1 MERKREQKS
10 QRQIQGMSGIITYE
24 LTRKSVKN
32 INLRVRRDGSVAVSA
47 SRRVPV
53 KFIDEWI
60 RSKEEFILQAQE
72 RNAEREQQRQK
83 ELDTGANAD
92 FDLLDKEKA
101 LAVFQEIG
109 QEVWQTLKQNGVQK
123 PEVYPRIRVRTM
135 KSRWGSCIP
144 SKNVI
149 TLNTRLLLKQRHLVE
164 YVVLHEFAHFTH
176 PDHSPRFYGLVA
188 SMMPDWKERK
198 KELNQ

>member
-176 PDHSPRFYGLVA
+176 PDHSPRFYGLVE

>member
-109 QEVWQTLKQNGVQK
+109 QEVWRTLKQNGVQK

-176 PDHSPRFYGLVA
+176 PDHSPRFYGLVE

>member
-10 QRQIQGMSGIITYE
+10 ERQVQGVSGIIAYE

-60 RSKEEFILQAQE
+60 QSKEEFIRQAQV

-83 ELDTGANAD
+83 ELSSGADAD
-92 FDLLDKEKA
+92 FGLLDKEKA
-101 LAVFQEIG
+101 LTLFEEVG
-109 QEVWQTLKQNGVQK
+109 QEVWQMLKENDIRK
-123 PEVYPRIRVRTM
+123 PEAYPKIRVRTM
-135 KSRWGSCIP
+135 KTRWGSCIP

-149 TLNTRLLLKQRHLVE
+149 TLNTRLLLKPRRCVE

-176 PDHSPRFYGLVA
+176 PDHSARFYGLVE
-188 SMMPDWKERK
+188 SVMPDWKERK
-198 KELNQ
+198 KELNA